1 MGNQQ
6 FNVLDKEMRECSREL
21 RALLDIKSWDSSC
34 VYDEDEPDF
43 YGILKECAWNIL
55 HENPGTEFGDWV
67 TMLIEQYP
75 TEVVDAIGSNPAE
88 TYAALTDMWDCDD
101 YRDPDTDM
109 CHNYAE
115 WAEYFATDRSVELF
129 DNLAEARREIS
140 RFKQGKT
147 P

>member
-1 MGNQQ
+1 MSE
-6 FNVLDKEMRECSREL
+6 DIEL
-21 RALLDIKSWDSSC
+21 NKLRILVNAIES
-34 VYDEDEPDF
+34 VEQEEDEPDF

-67 TMLIEQYP
+67 NMLIEHYP

-88 TYAALTDMWDCDD
+88 AYASLTDMWDCDD

-115 WAEYFATDRSVELF
+115 WAEYFATERSVELF
-129 DNLAEARREIS
+129 DNLAEARRDLS
-140 RFKQGKT
+140 RFKRGKT
-147 P
+147 L